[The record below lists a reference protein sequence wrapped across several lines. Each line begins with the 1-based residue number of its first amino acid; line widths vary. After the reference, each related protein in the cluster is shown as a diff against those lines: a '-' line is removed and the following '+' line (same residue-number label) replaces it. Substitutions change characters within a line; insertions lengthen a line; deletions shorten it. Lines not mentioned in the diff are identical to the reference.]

1 MPLKRFDVSA
11 GNALTLM
18 TIIIS
23 VATFYLSWSREREF
37 SRRSQADQVR
47 IAAASSISKIERW
60 KEISLTFFDEIQSV
74 FVEASEIVVKD
85 PEKFN
90 IVGSRDYLWKEINR
104 ARIATKRHIV
114 NENIENAY
122 SSLIAYYPGSR
133 SYFREII
140 DKLNLADREMFE
152 KVLNETQR
160 VALSFDG
167 KSGSY
172 STAQMGNALRWSTND
187 AMREF
192 EGKIDPIIADVVA
205 YLSSVIDKDD
215 TMLILNRSDNFMTA
229 AGKIAK

>member
-1 MPLKRFDVSA
+1 M
-11 GNALTLM
+11 
-18 TIIIS
+18 
-23 VATFYLSWSREREF
+23 
-37 SRRSQADQVR
+37 
-47 IAAASSISKIERW
+47 
-60 KEISLTFFDEIQSV
+60 

-160 VALSFDG
+160 VALSF
-167 KSGSY
+167 
-172 STAQMGNALRWSTND
+172 RWQERILQHGANGQR
-187 AMREF
+187 A
-192 EGKIDPIIADVVA
+192 AVV
-205 YLSSVIDKDD
+205 Y
-215 TMLILNRSDNFMTA
+215 
-229 AGKIAK
+229 